1 MSPSTTPLQKG
12 PRWLDFSH
20 PYPTIEDTMKNKF
33 TTTFKKIKTNDG
45 DKIVARVWDTY
56 SQVWR
61 MFSDYDSI
69 PPSIKAAMM
78 PEERDLIYI
87 KLA

>member
-1 MSPSTTPLQKG
+1 
-12 PRWLDFSH
+12 
-20 PYPTIEDTMKNKF
+20 MKNKF
-33 TTTFKKIKTNDG
+33 ATKFKKIKTNDG

-61 MFSDYDSI
+61 LFSDYDSI

>member
-1 MSPSTTPLQKG
+1 
-12 PRWLDFSH
+12 
-20 PYPTIEDTMKNKF
+20 MKNKF
-33 TTTFKKIKTNDG
+33 ETKFKKIKTNSG

-56 SQVWR
+56 SQTWR
-61 MFSDYDSI
+61 LFSDYDSI
-69 PPSIKAAMM
+69 PPSIKASMM